1 MSKYHSKKVKVGGEV
16 FDSQEEY
23 RRFCDLCLLQKAG
36 KITDLQRQ
44 VKYEL
49 IPAQYQEYA
58 TGEVYQRGERKGQ
71 PKIKRVCVEKSVCY
85 YADFVYYEN
94 GKKVVEDVK
103 SSATEKKES
112 YIIKRKLLLW
122 VHGIKLREYKGE
134 AQWIKQH
141 RKIRSSRSAK
151 NTAR

>member
-1 MSKYHSKKVKVGGEV
+1 MNGEV
-16 FDSQEEY
+16 FDSQQEY
-23 RRFCDLCLLQKAG
+23 RRFCELCLLAKAG

-49 IPAQYQEYA
+49 IPAQYEEYD
-58 TGEVYQRGERKGQ
+58 TGEKYTRGERKGQ

-122 VHGIKLREYKGE
+122 VHGIKLREYKGD
-134 AQWIKQH
+134 AKWIKQH
-141 RKIRSSRSAK
+141 KKAKFSRSAK